1 MSRKKPDPDETA
13 IRALDAA
20 WSKAATAA
28 TAKNVDHVVKFYA
41 KDGSVVWPDQPPAK
55 GHAEIRAS
63 WKNMFKT
70 TPGLY
75 VDFKP
80 TRIEIASG
88 RDMASD
94 FGVVHF
100 KANAKAKDPKN
111 TAKYLVIW
119 KRERGTWKVFYD
131 CWNWNTDPA
140 KRS

>member
-1 MSRKKPDPDETA
+1 MSRKKPDPDEAA
-13 IRALDAA
+13 IRALDAE

-28 TAKNVDHVVKFYA
+28 TAENVDPVVKFYA
-41 KDGSVVWPDQPPAK
+41 TDGSVVWPNQKLAK
-55 GHAEIRAS
+55 GHAAIRAR
-63 WKNMFKT
+63 WKKMFKA

-75 VDFKP
+75 VDFQP
-80 TRIEIASG
+80 THIEIGSG

-100 KANAKAKDPKN
+100 KPNAKPNDTRN

-131 CWNWNTDPA
+131 SWNWNGVTPG
-140 KRS
+140 